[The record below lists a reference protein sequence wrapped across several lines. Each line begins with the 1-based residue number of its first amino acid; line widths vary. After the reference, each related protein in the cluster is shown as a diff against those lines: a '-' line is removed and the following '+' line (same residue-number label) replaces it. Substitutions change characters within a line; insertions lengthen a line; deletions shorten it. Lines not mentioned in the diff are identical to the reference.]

1 VDNYSLVELIIETGV
16 HDAIAKKLN
25 SKGKLSKNAVAEGI
39 VNNVRKTNNR
49 DQLTDP
55 RFYEKISKLLDD
67 LILEWRKQTLTYQ
80 EFLQQAEE
88 LVKNMASGK
97 GDSPVPEAL
106 EGNRPALTLYNNL
119 PDILALAF
127 PTWEIRDDEN
137 GEENDLVQI
146 TLEIDRAMRE
156 QAPANWKGDSTR
168 ENQVLNALHPIM
180 GKSREATL
188 ALFEL
193 IKQQEGYQ

>member
-1 VDNYSLVELIIETGV
+1 
-16 HDAIAKKLN
+16 
-25 SKGKLSKNAVAEGI
+25 
-39 VNNVRKTNNR
+39 VNNVRKTIIR

-67 LILEWRKQTLTYQ
+67 LIVDWRKQTLTYQ
-80 EFLQQAEE
+80 EFLQQMEE
-88 LVKNMASGK
+88 LVRNMANGK
-97 GDSPVPEAL
+97 GHIVVPDAL
-106 EGNRPALTLYNNL
+106 EGNREAQIIFNNL
-119 PDILALAF
+119 PDILAQAS
-127 PTWEIRDDEN
+127 PTWEVQDGDD
-137 GEENDLVQI
+137 GQKSDLIEI
-146 TLEIDRAMRE
+146 TLKIDHAMRE
-156 QAPANWKGDSTR
+156 QAPANWKGDNAR